1 MTGAA
6 QASASRISPEAL
18 MKIRHLEWRARS
30 VVEGFWTGLHRSPYH
45 GFSAEFTEYRAYTP
59 GDDLRHVDWRV
70 FGRSDRHVVRKF
82 EEETNLRCLLL
93 VDLSRSMAY
102 GSGGHSKADYAATL
116 AATLARF
123 LHQQGDAVGL
133 LSFDQRVREYLPPR
147 HRSSHL
153 RQIMLA
159 LEKSAGGTATD
170 LVSPLRRV
178 AELVRRRGRIV
189 MISDFLAPLD
199 ALATVLGP
207 LVAAGQEITLFQV
220 LDPREM
226 DFDFRT
232 ASLFEDVETGRTLY
246 IDPTAARQGYLERF
260 RAHGEALKSLA
271 QNLGIALHTAP
282 TDRPLETLLLDV
294 LQDRSRA
301 QRGPRRRANPGSGP

>member
-1 MTGAA
+1 MTVADRP
-6 QASASRISPEAL
+6 SASRISPEAL

-70 FGRSDRHVVRKF
+70 FGRSDRHVIRKF

-147 HRSSHL
+147 HRNSHL

-178 AELVRRRGRIV
+178 GELVRQRGRIV

-199 ALATVLGP
+199 ALAGVLGP

-220 LDPREM
+220 LDPREV
-226 DFDFRT
+226 DFDFKA
-232 ASLFEDVETGRTLY
+232 ASQFEDVETGRTLY
-246 IDPTAARQGYLERF
+246 VDPTTARQGYLDRF
-260 RAHGEALKSLA
+260 QAHAEALKTLA
-271 QNLGIALHTAP
+271 RDLGIALHTTR
-282 TDRPLETLLLDV
+282 TDQPLETLLLDV
-294 LQDRSRA
+294 LRDRARS
-301 QRGPRRRANPGSGP
+301 QSGPRHRPNPGPGR